1 MNKML
6 ISSLKVV
13 VIFAA
18 AGLLS
23 YMVLKA
29 QMTKARTNSV
39 TETTEKTVSKTDD
52 PASEEIDD
60 TSRPELTFVGSTKVE
75 TIDSSEIL
83 KTVKIEGFHSSKS
96 LVLAPDEEV
105 VSFPSSK
112 SAPIDFEISN
122 SKGKKSSGKKKYVEL
137 EPDPFVEKE
146 KKEFFHSSKAPLT
159 TVIVENVEDNSKK
172 EVSIEEEMEANKFKK
187 DEFVKFL
194 LKEHR
199 SMKKLLKEKDAEIAR
214 LKKKLGE

>member
-29 QMTKARTNSV
+29 QMTKARTSSG
-39 TETTEKTVSKTDD
+39 TEPVEKSISKTAD
-52 PASEEIDD
+52 PSSEEIED
-60 TSRPELTFVGSTKVE
+60 TTSPERTFLGSSKVE

-83 KTVKIEGFHSSKS
+83 KTVTIEGFHSSK
-96 LVLAPDEEV
+96 APALDPEEEII
-105 VSFPSSK
+105 SFPSSK
-112 SAPIDFEISN
+112 SAPIDFEISTKD
-122 SKGKKSSGKKKYVEL
+122 SRGKNSSGKKKYVEL
-137 EPDPFVEKE
+137 EPDPFTVKE
-146 KKEFFHSSKAPLT
+146 DKEFFHSSKAPLT
-159 TVIVENVEDNSKK
+159 TVIVETVEDKNQKEDLDNSKTLRHLQ
-172 EVSIEEEMEANKFKK
+172 
-187 DEFVKFL
+187 DENTKL
-194 LKEHR
+194 
-199 SMKKLLKEKDAEIAR
+199 KKLLKEKELEIVR